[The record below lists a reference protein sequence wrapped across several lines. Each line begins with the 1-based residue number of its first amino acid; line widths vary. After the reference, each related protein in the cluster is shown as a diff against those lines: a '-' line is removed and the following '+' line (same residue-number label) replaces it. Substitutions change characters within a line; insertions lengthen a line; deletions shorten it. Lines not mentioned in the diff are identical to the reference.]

1 MQLFDIK
8 WGINYACL
16 FVNDGWKFTENLWG
30 LFTFKIFFV
39 LIVTLANFDILL
51 ARVFSYFFVITVALF
66 IIIKVNKL
74 IGMDQLLSECLF
86 QLRPIFS
93 QTLQVEVSIN
103 LFLVKASCNSGRRMW
118 AAFTVADSILLK
130 QGDFEILIF
139 W

>member
-1 MQLFDIK
+1 MQLFYIK

-16 FVNDGWKFTENLWG
+16 FVNDGWIFTENLWG

-51 ARVFSYFFVITVALF
+51 PRVFSYFFVITVALF
-66 IIIKVNKL
+66 VIIKVNKL
-74 IGMDQLLSECLF
+74 IGMDQLLSECLV
-86 QLRPIFS
+86 QLRPILS

-103 LFLVKASCNSGRRMW
+103 LFFVKASCNSGSRMW